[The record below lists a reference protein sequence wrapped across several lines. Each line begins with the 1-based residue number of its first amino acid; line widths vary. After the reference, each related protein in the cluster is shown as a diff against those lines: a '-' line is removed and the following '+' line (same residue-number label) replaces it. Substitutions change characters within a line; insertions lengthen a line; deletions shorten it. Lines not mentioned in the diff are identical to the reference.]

1 MSLDKIVN
9 SGALP
14 NTNLDNKHSAPPM
27 KPKRVVK
34 VEPEEN
40 EVKKKV
46 PDRKQIELALKNFKS
61 TRFSYVLTDE
71 VNRFIV
77 KIIDKETDKVIK
89 QVPSEELQKLHD
101 NLQEALGILFDQEI

>member
-14 NTNLDNKHSAPPM
+14 NTNLDRNSSAPTV
-27 KPKRVVK
+27 KPGKIVK
-34 VEPEEN
+34 LETEDK
-40 EVKKKV
+40 EVKQKV

>member
-9 SGALP
+9 SGALT
-14 NTNLDNKHSAPPM
+14 NTNFDNKPAVTA
-27 KPKRVVK
+27 KPRKAVK
-34 VEPEEN
+34 AETEDKET
-40 EVKKKV
+40 KQKV
-46 PDRKQIELALKNFKS
+46 PDRRQIELALKNFKS

-77 KIIDKETDKVIK
+77 KIIDRKTDKVIK